1 MEEQKGKVVEMQQKQ
16 KETERPEKMSY
27 EQLENI
33 AHQLSEQAKQLY
45 MKLQAANMGNMFKRL
60 DYLFKVV
67 ENGHMFKQD
76 FLEKCIAEIEE
87 LMTVPEE
94 VEEEEAPDIKTG
106 LKMIAENIFSPSDT
120 ISARKVKTLME
131 KQNEEIFLATTES
144 IQQRAAMVLTNVRY
158 VIEAHFDMTDKA
170 NPSDNPGKFQEMM
183 RRRLEKGQSYH
194 QPCLDK
200 AKLTFDFP
208 QPGAEISPLESISS

>member
-1 MEEQKGKVVEMQQKQ
+1 MEEQKGKVVEMQPTT

-45 MKLQAANMGNMFKRL
+45 MRLQAANMGNMFKRL

-94 VEEEEAPDIKTG
+94 VEEDNKEEETPDIKT
-106 LKMIAENIFSPSDT
+106 
-120 ISARKVKTLME
+120 
-131 KQNEEIFLATTES
+131 EE
-144 IQQRAAMVLTNVRY
+144 
-158 VIEAHFDMTDKA
+158 
-170 NPSDNPGKFQEMM
+170 
-183 RRRLEKGQSYH
+183 
-194 QPCLDK
+194 
-200 AKLTFDFP
+200 
-208 QPGAEISPLESISS
+208 